1 MSSKMAKWAIY
12 RDFASLS
19 HLCDKLVQLV
29 AVIRQAVQG
38 LVQLVAV
45 MRQAILEAFCNF
57 FQKNFNC
64 KLVLNAILSLFELSF
79 PSFSRTLCYFLGQ
92 NDLT

>member
-1 MSSKMAKWAIY
+1 MSSEMAKWAFY

-29 AVIRQAVQG
+29 AVMRQAVQG
-38 LVQLVAV
+38 LVQLVAL

-57 FQKNFNC
+57 FQKKFNC

-79 PSFSRTLCYFLGQ
+79 PSFSRGLCYFWVK
-92 NDLT
+92 NSLT